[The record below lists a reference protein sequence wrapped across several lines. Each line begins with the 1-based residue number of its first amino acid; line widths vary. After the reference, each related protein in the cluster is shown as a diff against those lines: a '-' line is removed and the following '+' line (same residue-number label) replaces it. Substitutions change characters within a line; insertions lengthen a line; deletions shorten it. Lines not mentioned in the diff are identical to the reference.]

1 MNNNENNII
10 YIDDGKKKISI
21 LISGKHYDIII
32 SSSNLLLPNSDIDD
46 NFNYRR
52 HVSNE
57 ILKSIQSEEKAQ
69 IEDIEIQNN
78 EFFEKIFDALLSN
91 VNDFYAILNET
102 HCDEVCEKYIRA
114 YSNYCIKN
122 IRTSFGNTKNN
133 LTNAISSMGSSIKSA
148 IEYINSSHF
157 TLLFETISNAFSWYA
172 NNAETIS

>member
-10 YIDDGKKKISI
+10 YIDNGKKKISI

-32 SSSNLLLPNSDIDD
+32 SSGNFLLPNSDIDD

-57 ILKSIQSEEKAQ
+57 ILKSIQSEEKPQ

-102 HCDEVCEKYIRA
+102 HFDEVCEKYIRA
-114 YSNYCIKN
+114 YSNYCIKTYEH
-122 IRTSFGNTKNN
+122 RLSTQK
-133 LTNAISSMGSSIKSA
+133 
-148 IEYINSSHF
+148 
-157 TLLFETISNAFSWYA
+157 TI
-172 NNAETIS
+172 